1 MHRDYKR
8 IGGKRMEAVLK
19 RSDNDIVEAYWN
31 MLSALSRTV
40 KLKLASR
47 LTNAVLEEELVEQKT
62 SRKAKVVRRALTVPS
77 DAELEAKFAELSMPN
92 YPEDDF
98 SCEDIIKANS
108 GKTIKPI
115 EKWL

>member
-1 MHRDYKR
+1 
-8 IGGKRMEAVLK
+8 MEAVLK
-19 RSDNDIVEAYWN
+19 RNENDIVEAYWK

-47 LTNAVLEEELVEQKT
+47 LTNAVLEEEVVEQEQHT
-62 SRKAKVVRRALTVPS
+62 RKAKVIRRAASSPS
-77 DAELEAKFAELSMPN
+77 DAELEQRFAGLAMPDYTPDN
-92 YPEDDF
+92 FTSE
-98 SCEDIIKANS
+98 EIIKSNS